1 MRGQPGN
8 ELEFALAAKK
18 KIPIIRMAKKN
29 KEPAIRGKTV
39 SRRAVLQ
46 GISLAGL
53 ALPLMQFLTPF
64 GGKAQAAEQ
73 KSRTITEESKMADQ
87 TPKKP
92 VVIILDMANGYGWKP
107 GSFGYDMVARVKQ
120 LKDAAYAAKVQVI
133 HVNSMRRPTDNLPG
147 QPSMM
152 VGSDNLNV
160 IPELQPI
167 NKDILIYKRFL
178 SGFSHNDLDY
188 TLRTMGC
195 DTVLI
200 AGASTDNT
208 VLWTAGDAHQYRY
221 RVVIVEDCTMVHREK
236 EPPGAQECALR
247 IIRNVL
253 RGEVLPLHEVTA
265 KYLKAT

>member
-1 MRGQPGN
+1 
-8 ELEFALAAKK
+8 
-18 KIPIIRMAKKN
+18 MAKKN
-29 KEPAIRGKTV
+29 KEPAIRGRTV

-53 ALPLMQFLTPF
+53 ALPLMQFLTPSEC
-64 GGKAQAAEQ
+64 KAQGAEQ
-73 KSRTITEESKMADQ
+73 KPGTVTEEAKMADQ
-87 TPKKP
+87 VAKKP
-92 VVIILDMANGYGWKP
+92 VVIILDMAKGYGWEP
-107 GSFGYDMVARVKQ
+107 GSFGYDMVAKVRQ

-147 QPSMM
+147 QPVMM

-160 IPELQPI
+160 IPELQPV
-167 NKDILIYKRFL
+167 NEDIIIYKRFL

-236 EPPGAQECALR
+236 EPPGAKECALR
-247 IIRNVL
+247 IIRSVL
-253 RGEVLPLHEVTA
+253 GGEVLPLKEVTA

>member
-1 MRGQPGN
+1 
-8 ELEFALAAKK
+8 
-18 KIPIIRMAKKN
+18 
-29 KEPAIRGKTV
+29 
-39 SRRAVLQ
+39 
-46 GISLAGL
+46 
-53 ALPLMQFLTPF
+53 
-64 GGKAQAAEQ
+64 
-73 KSRTITEESKMADQ
+73 MADQ

-147 QPSMM
+147 QPAMM
-152 VGSDNLNV
+152 AGSDNLNV
-160 IPELQPI
+160 IPELQPV
-167 NKDILIYKRFL
+167 NKDIIIYKRFL

-195 DTVLI
+195 DTVII

-221 RVVIVEDCTMVHREK
+221 KVVIVEDCTMVHREK

-247 IIRNVL
+247 IIRSVL

>member
-1 MRGQPGN
+1 
-8 ELEFALAAKK
+8 
-18 KIPIIRMAKKN
+18 MAKKT
-29 KEPAIRGKTV
+29 KQPAIRGETV

-46 GISLAGL
+46 RISLAGL
-53 ALPLMQFLTPF
+53 ALPLMQFLTPS
-64 GGKAQAAEQ
+64 GGKVQGAEQ
-73 KSRTITEESKMADQ
+73 KSGTITEERKMADQ

-92 VVIILDMANGYGWKP
+92 VVIILDMASGYGWKP
-107 GSFGYDMVARVKQ
+107 GSFGYDMVARVRQ

-147 QPSMM
+147 QPAMM
-152 VGSDNLNV
+152 AGSDNLNV
-160 IPELQPI
+160 IPELQPV
-167 NKDILIYKRFL
+167 NKDIVIYKRFL

-236 EPPGAQECALR
+236 EPPGAKECALR

-265 KYLKAT
+265 KYLKVT

>member
-1 MRGQPGN
+1 M
-8 ELEFALAAKK
+8 AKK
-18 KIPIIRMAKKN
+18 KQK
-29 KEPAIRGKTV
+29 PAIEGETV

-46 GISLAGL
+46 GISLASL
-53 ALPLMQFLTPF
+53 ALPLMPFLNPS
-64 GGKAQAAEQ
+64 GGRAQGAEQ
-73 KSRTITEESKMADQ
+73 KSGTIREENKMADE

-92 VVIILDMANGYGWKP
+92 VVIILDMAVGYGWKP
-107 GSFGYDMVARVKQ
+107 GSFGYDMVARVRQ

-147 QPSMM
+147 QPAMM

-160 IPELQPI
+160 IQELQPI

-178 SGFSHNDLDY
+178 SGFFQNDLDY

-195 DTVLI
+195 DMVLI

-208 VLWTAGDAHQYRY
+208 VIWTAADAHQHRY
-221 RVVIVEDCTMVHREK
+221 KVVIVEDCTMVHREK

-253 RGEVLPLHEVTA
+253 RGEVLSLREVTA